1 MPTVPY
7 HPYEGDSDE
16 NKKKS
21 SNSIIRSINRSCRR
35 LQNKIGYK
43 IISLKTGLLATFVIV
58 FCIFWFGDN
67 VINSNLSSSFSTSGL
82 TNNPDS
88 KLPKDLINHG
98 KTSWFSFNKPPKI
111 VIILAANEGGGVLR
125 WKNEQEW
132 AIEKISIAN
141 KKAYAKRHGY
151 GLTIKDLT
159 TAKRYSHEYRES
171 WQKVDILKQTFRE
184 FPDAEWFW
192 WLDLDTF
199 IMEPD
204 RSLESHIFSRVDK
217 LVDRTLKSFNPL
229 GLEVDIPFVDY
240 TQDMD
245 LLITQ
250 DCGGFNLGS
259 FLIRNSDWSKLLLDI
274 WWDPAGYEQKH
285 MIWEHREQDA
295 LETLY
300 ANEAWIRSKVGFLPL
315 RMINSFPP
323 GACSEFSDDS
333 RYFYNEYA
341 RDFVVNMA
349 GCNFGR
355 DCWGEMS
362 HYATLMAKTNRKWYD
377 RLFF

>member
-1 MPTVPY
+1 MSTIPY
-7 HPYEGDSDE
+7 HLYGEDPDE
-16 NKKKS
+16 VKKKS
-21 SNSIIRSINRSCRR
+21 SNSYLRPFILFLKR
-35 LQNKIGYK
+35 LQNRLGYK
-43 IISLKTGLLATFVIV
+43 SFNLKTCSLLIFI
-58 FCIFWFGDN
+58 FLFYIFWFNEGM
-67 VINSNLSSSFSTSGL
+67 ITTSSPSLSRTSSSNG
-82 TNNPDS
+82 
-88 KLPKDLINHG
+88 LPKDLITQG
-98 KTSWFSFNKPPKI
+98 KSRWFSFKKSPKI
-111 VIILAANEGGGVLR
+111 VIIVAANEGGGVLR

-159 TAKRYSHEYRES
+159 TAKRYSHEYRQG
-171 WQKVDILKQTFRE
+171 WQKVDILKQTLRE

-192 WLDLDTF
+192 WLDLDTL

-217 LVDRTLKSFNPL
+217 VVDRTLKSFNPL
-229 GLEVDIPFVDY
+229 GLEIDIPYVDY
-240 TQDMD
+240 TQDLD

-259 FLIRNSDWSKLLLDI
+259 FLIRNSEWSKLLLDI

-300 ANEAWIRSKVGFLPL
+300 ANEAWIRSKIGFLPL

-323 GACSEFSDDS
+323 GACSEFSDDP
-333 RYFYNEYA
+333 RYFYDENA

-362 HYATLMAKTNRKWYD
+362 HYATLMAKKNKKWYD
-377 RLFF
+377 KLFF